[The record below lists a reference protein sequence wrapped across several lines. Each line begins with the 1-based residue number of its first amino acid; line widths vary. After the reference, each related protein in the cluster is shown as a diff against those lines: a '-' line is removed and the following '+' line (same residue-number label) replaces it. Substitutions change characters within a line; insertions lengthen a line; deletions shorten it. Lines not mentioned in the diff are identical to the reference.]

1 MRRLMFLTT
10 ASAIVA
16 VSMGTAT
23 ARAAEGEG
31 HGSDHGKVRQGGE
44 ENAHPSP
51 KPVLREEGHGPVR
64 LPPKD
69 IPKEGG
75 VSIFGG
81 KEHRPDEWR
90 YRYDNGAWWYWSP
103 KNHWSYYDNGSW
115 QDYAGSV
122 GEATTT
128 QPTTTVEVPVPTDP
142 NYYWY
147 KDQWWYLMPGNRWSY
162 FDKGHWHDGAPGMG
176 PPRREVGFRGEPKK
190 DEHAPHPALPEAPRK

>member
-1 MRRLMFLTT
+1 MRRLMLLTA
-10 ASAIVA
+10 ASAILA
-16 VSMGTAT
+16 LSMGPAT

-31 HGSDHGKVRQGGE
+31 RGDHGKVRQGGE
-44 ENAHPSP
+44 DNAHPVP

-81 KEHRPDEWR
+81 TEKRPDGWR
-90 YRYDNGAWWYWSP
+90 YRNENGVWWYWSP

-115 QDYAGSV
+115 QDYGGGSGV
-122 GEATTT
+122 SGGGEATTT
-128 QPTTTVEVPVPTDP
+128 VEIPVASDP

-176 PPRREVGFRGEPKK
+176 PPRREVGFRGEPNK
-190 DEHAPHPALPEAPRK
+190 DEHAPRGNGPEGSRK